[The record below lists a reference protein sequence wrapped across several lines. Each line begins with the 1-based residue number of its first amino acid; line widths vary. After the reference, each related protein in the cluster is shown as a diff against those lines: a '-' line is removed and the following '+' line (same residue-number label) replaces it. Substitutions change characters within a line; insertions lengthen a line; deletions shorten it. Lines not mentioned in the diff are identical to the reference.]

1 MNFLHV
7 NLLLGLFLIPLMLG
21 MHIYSQQQKKHL
33 LRRFANEMLWPCLL
47 SFPSVLN
54 LRFKLLLLLGGMALG
69 IIALS
74 QPRMGFQW
82 EEVQHSGFDIILAVD
97 VSRSMLA
104 EDISPNRL
112 TRAKREVIDL
122 LSMLQGDRVGLV
134 VFAGIG
140 FTQSP
145 LTVDYKAIEIFL
157 DTLDTELIPVPGTAI
172 AHALQTS
179 MQAFSDSHRNSKAII
194 LITDGEDHSGELQIV
209 EKQAREAG
217 LKIFVIGIGKTEGV
231 PIPNL
236 QGGFLKNKKGE
247 LVMSKLNEAALK
259 ELALSTGGSYA
270 QSVTGDLDLEKIYLQ
285 DIRENLQRN
294 ELQKT
299 RRRLWNEQ
307 FQWFVLAAILCWMIE
322 PLLPSRS
329 LRQNSFFP

>member
-54 LRFKLLLLLGGMALG
+54 LRFKFLLLLGGMALG

-82 EEVQHSGFDIILAVD
+82 EEVQHRGFDIILTVD

-217 LKIFVIGIGKTEGV
+217 VKIFVIGIGKTEGV

>member
-82 EEVQHSGFDIILAVD
+82 EEVQHRGFDIILAVD

-134 VFAGIG
+134 VFAGIS

-217 LKIFVIGIGKTEGV
+217 VKIFVIGIGKTEGV

-247 LVMSKLNEAALK
+247 LVMSKLNEVALK

-270 QSVTGDLDLEKIYLQ
+270 QSVTSDLDLEKIYLQ